1 MKLFRGWTIVAA
13 AHGLLAL
20 AFGAAYS
27 FGAFFK
33 SIQTQFDAGRFSV
46 GSLFAVTALLY
57 YCVGAVAGPL
67 ADRIGLRRVTGAG
80 VLLLATGFAL
90 ASQTRSLAQLFVV
103 LACSWAAAWA

>member
-1 MKLFRGWTIVAA
+1 MKLFRGWIVVAA

-46 GSLFAVTALLY
+46 GSLFAITALLY
-57 YCVGAVAGPL
+57 YCVGAIAGPL
-67 ADRIGLRRVTGAG
+67 VDKLGLRRVTGAG
-80 VLLLATGFAL
+80 VLLLAAGFAL
-90 ASQTRSLAQLFVV
+90 ASSATTLLQV
-103 LACSWAAAWA
+103 

>member
-67 ADRIGLRRVTGAG
+67 ADRIGLRRVTAAG
-80 VLLLATGFAL
+80 ILLLATLAL
-90 ASQTRSLAQLFVV
+90 VVPLIMRLRGKGAVLSQIASDED
-103 LACSWAAAWA
+103 